1 MSKIKIMDENL
12 ANKIAAGEVV
22 ERCASVVKELCE
34 NSIDAHSTDIKIELI
49 SSGVKSIKVTDNGI
63 GMDKEDA
70 LLCFTSHATSKVI
83 EEEDLYNLST
93 LGFRGEA
100 LPSIA
105 SVSIINLKT
114 SNGEIGVIYE
124 LEGGKVV
131 KEENGD
137 LRKGTIIEVKDLFYN
152 TPARL
157 KYLSSLQ
164 SELSNISQVINR
176 LALSHTNIRFTLT
189 NDGNEVL
196 STSGSGNLLKAI
208 NEIYGV
214 KIAKKMLKLECE
226 NDDYSVFGYISLPEV
241 NKSNRNHLITIV
253 NGRVVRNQE
262 LNKAIND
269 AYHKYKPDNRYPIVI
284 LKIDVD
290 PVLIDVNIHP
300 SKQDIKFSNFDDLKE
315 MINKKIEKIL
325 DNNFLGIDVST
336 KEVQINN
343 IVQKIENEEK
353 KEEVKEYVMDFST
366 SDNLIKEEEN
376 NYNFTEDKNYDYQ
389 DTEVNEEETAKPFPA
404 IYPIGSVLGTYIVC
418 HNEKGLYLI
427 DQHAAEERVNYE
439 KYKKAMASPV
449 KDTISMLFPI
459 NLEYPKDEFIIIQNN
474 LEFIRSLGIDIEEFG
489 KNSFI
494 IKAHPTWFKEGLEEI
509 FISNVLEKI
518 ITMNKNFDLER
529 FNDSISAMMACK
541 ASIKANTQIS
551 LEEMENIISKLKLC
565 KNPYNCA
572 HGRPTIIHYP
582 VYELEKL
589 FKRVM

>member
-176 LALSHTNIRFTLT
+176 LALSHTNIRFTLI
-189 NDGNEVL
+189 NDGKEVL

-214 KIAKKMLKLECE
+214 KIAKKMLELECE

-389 DTEVNEEETAKPFPA
+389 DTEINEEETAKPFPG